1 MNHKSQDP
9 SQSLDFLQEKQRRL
23 QIAEAELRAILN
35 NAPSGII
42 FLDEQGTI
50 TFANQRMAEML
61 GRDLAE
67 LVGSAYLDHIDEQ
80 ESQEAEQKMFQ
91 LIRGEIDH
99 VTTERRYRRKNGTIF
114 WGKLAGAQINYPE
127 GACLG
132 LAGIIT
138 DVTEQK
144 EAEQNLQAAYSKLD
158 KLVELNLDGIMVIDF
173 EGTIL
178 FINPAA
184 AQMLGRTET
193 ELVGEQFGYPL
204 TPGEKTEIELLSGS
218 GSVKM
223 VELRTSKTEWD
234 GKGAILASFR
244 DITERK
250 EAEEKLRSMGF
261 RDSLSGL
268 YNRNFF
274 QEEMNRLK
282 DGRYSPIGI
291 IICDVDGI
299 KFINDTLGHQSGDEI
314 LINIANILK
323 DNFRSSD
330 IIARI
335 GGDEFA
341 ILLPAVDHDIAE
353 KLVRRLRQGI
363 ADHNNTNPRL
373 PISLSIGYGV
383 SDQRP
388 VDMQALFREADDRM
402 YRDKLQQ
409 EKSSRSA
416 PVQALTKTMEARDFD
431 TEGHSERLKEL
442 AASLAR
448 AVNLDED
455 SMNDLLLLAKF
466 HNLGKVGMPDHILF
480 KPGPL
485 TEQETREMQKHTEI
499 GQRIAQSVPDLA
511 PIAELIL
518 WHHERWDGQG
528 YPQGLQG
535 EEIPL
540 PCRIL
545 AIVDAYATMTS
556 DQPYRKAM
564 THAEAVEELRH
575 CAGSQF
581 DPNLVEK
588 FIMTAQKSEHN

>member
-9 SQSLDFLQEKQRRL
+9 SQSRDVLQEKQRRL
-23 QIAEAELRAILN
+23 QIVEAEKRAVFN
-35 NAPSGII
+35 NALFGII
-42 FLDEQGTI
+42 FVDEQGAI
-50 TFANQRMAEML
+50 TFANQCMAEML
-61 GRDLAE
+61 GCDLAE
-67 LVGSAYLDHIDEQ
+67 LVGSAYLDHIYEQ
-80 ESQEAEQKMFQ
+80 ELQEAEQNLFK
-91 LIRGEIDH
+91 LIRGEIDQ
-99 VTTERRYRRKNGTIF
+99 VTTERRYRRKNGKIF
-114 WGKLAGAQINYPE
+114 WGKLMGTQMNYPD
-127 GACLG
+127 GSFRG
-132 LAGIIT
+132 FAGIIT

-144 EAEQNLQAAYSKLD
+144 EAERNLQAAYDKLD
-158 KLVELNLDGIMVIDF
+158 KLVELNLDGIMVIDL

-184 AQMLGRTET
+184 AQMLGRTEA

-204 TPGEKTEIELLSGS
+204 TPGENTEIELLSGS
-218 GSVKM
+218 GGFRM

-234 GKGAILASFR
+234 GKTSILASFR

-261 RDSLSGL
+261 RDSMSGL

-274 QEEMNRLK
+274 EEEMNRLQ

-291 IICDVDGI
+291 IVCDVDGI

-314 LINIANILK
+314 LINIADILK
-323 DNFRSSD
+323 NNFRASD

-341 ILLPAVDHDIAE
+341 ILLPEVGHDIAE
-353 KLVRRLRQGI
+353 KLVGRLRQGI
-363 ADHNNTNPRL
+363 ENHNKTNPRL

-388 VDMQALFREADDRM
+388 VDMQALFRKADDRM

-416 PVQALTKTMEARDFD
+416 PIQALTKTMEARDFD
-431 TEGHSERLKEL
+431 TEEHSERLKEL
-442 AASLAR
+442 AASLAS

-455 SMNDLLLLAKF
+455 SINDLLLLAKF
-466 HNLGKVGMPDHILF
+466 HDLGKVGIPDRILF
-480 KPGPL
+480 KSGTL
-485 TEQETREMQKHTEI
+485 TEQETMEMQKHSEI

-511 PIAELIL
+511 PIAELVL

-556 DQPYRKAM
+556 DRPYRKAM
-564 THAEAVEELRH
+564 LPAEAVEELRH

-588 FIMTAQKSEHN
+588 FIMTAQESEHN